1 MNLHHGCNHKA
12 GNLCRLVCPMQ
23 FSRVGRPK
31 KGDLH
36 KDQVLNLLSYLDFV
50 LFVVEEAFASSLR
63 HNQVVGPSNWIQK

>member
-1 MNLHHGCNHKA
+1 MSLHLGCNHKV
-12 GNLCRLVCPMQ
+12 GNLCRLFCLML

-36 KDQVLNLLSYLDFV
+36 KDQVLNLSNYLDFV

-63 HNQVVGPSNWIQK
+63 HNQAVGPSK